1 MTPVSAQALNSCII
15 VSRSTLGIHSGLM
28 LGASALS
35 RAVAPCHC
43 TAAPP
48 PCITRRMLQGQLF
61 FCYEDEPTPTFL
73 ATMEEID
80 KASTLDNRVERWRHS
95 RSHMACG
102 QQGKSWVGHKYCF
115 ESMTE
120 LLFHVGR
127 LAFSPTSCAG
137 QRRRISWQRTR
148 LA

>member
-1 MTPVSAQALNSCII
+1 MTPVSAQAHSCII

-80 KASTLDNRVERWRHS
+80 KASSPLRSSFQPSPAWLVLAQKGKSWTRHS
-95 RSHMACG
+95 RALS
-102 QQGKSWVGHKYCF
+102 
-115 ESMTE
+115 
-120 LLFHVGR
+120 R
-127 LAFSPTSCAG
+127 
-137 QRRRISWQRTR
+137 
-148 LA
+148 